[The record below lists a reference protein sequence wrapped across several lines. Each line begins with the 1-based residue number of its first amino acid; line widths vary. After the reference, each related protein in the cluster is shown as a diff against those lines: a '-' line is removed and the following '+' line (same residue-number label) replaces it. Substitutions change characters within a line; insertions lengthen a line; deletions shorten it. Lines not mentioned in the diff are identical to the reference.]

1 MVSCQ
6 NLPFLLFAG
15 VAKAWSSTNFLPDKA
30 TSQYKLLGGVAKFTL
45 MKSSRRFATLTVST
59 KGVTTTHCREATSR
73 STKRRKGG
81 TTKIAREDQD

>member
-30 TSQYKLLGGVAKFTL
+30 TSQHKLLDGVAKFTL
-45 MKSSRRFATLTVST
+45 MTSPRRLPTLTGST

-73 STKRRKGG
+73 ST
-81 TTKIAREDQD
+81 REEEERWNHKDC